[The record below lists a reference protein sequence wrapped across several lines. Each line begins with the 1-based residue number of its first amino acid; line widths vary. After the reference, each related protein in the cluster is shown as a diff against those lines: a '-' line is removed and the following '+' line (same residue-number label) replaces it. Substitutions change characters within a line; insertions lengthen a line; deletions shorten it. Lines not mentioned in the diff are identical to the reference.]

1 MLSID
6 KYNDRFHNDVIPEE
20 LKSGF
25 SFRLFRKRLRFRLK
39 GGPTVEPG
47 ASFWILTAMVFVFT
61 YVNGFHDG
69 CNVVATLIASRAMRP
84 HPALAWAAVV
94 EFLSPFSIL
103 VIGSSV
109 SDTIKKLVG
118 ESYYTASD
126 VRGTALAFITAGIL
140 AAILWNLT
148 TWRFGIPA
156 SSSHALIGGVVG
168 AGIAAFGTG
177 AISWSYFW
185 GKVVLMIFLTPAISF
200 AAGFLIL
207 RLLLLLTRHATVGV
221 NQFFKYAQWV
231 NMTFLAF
238 NHSFN
243 DSQKSIGIILILMGI
258 YGTESSGIP
267 LWAIV
272 CAAACLACG
281 IAFGGFKII
290 KTVGTGIYK
299 VQPIHSF
306 ASQLAAGSVILGA
319 SLLGAPVSAS
329 QIVSSSIMGVGSAQ
343 RYKAVHWAVA
353 GRILTSWFITIP
365 IAGMVGGILFLVL
378 SLIF

>member
-1 MLSID
+1 MLMA
-6 KYNDRFHNDVIPEE
+6 
-20 LKSGF
+20 L
-25 SFRLFRKRLRFRLK
+25 
-39 GGPTVEPG
+39 
-47 ASFWILTAMVFVFT
+47 SFWVLAALVFVFT

-69 CNVVATLIASRAMRP
+69 CNVVATLIASRAMKP

-94 EFLSPFSIL
+94 EFLSPFAMLI
-103 VIGSSV
+103 VGSSV

-118 ESYYTASD
+118 ESFYTDPLARS
-126 VRGTALAFITAGIL
+126 TALAFITAGIL
-140 AAILWNLT
+140 AAILWNIT

-168 AGIAAFGTG
+168 AGIAAFGAG
-177 AISWSYFW
+177 SISWGYFW
-185 GKVVLMIFLTPAISF
+185 GRVVLMIFLTPVVSF
-200 AAGFLIL
+200 LVGFLIL
-207 RLLLLLTRHATVGV
+207 KILLFLTRHAGVGV
-221 NQFFKYAQWV
+221 NKFFTYAQWF

-243 DSQKSIGIILILMGI
+243 DSQKSIGIIMILMGI
-258 YGTESSGIP
+258 YGGTGSIP
-267 LWAIV
+267 VWAIA
-272 CAAACLACG
+272 CAALCLACG

-306 ASQLAAGSVILGA
+306 ASQLTAGAVILTS

-329 QIVSSSIMGVGSAQ
+329 QIVSSSIMGVGSAE
-343 RYKAVHWAVA
+343 RYKAVHWNVA
-353 GRILTSWFITIP
+353 GKILASWFITIP
-365 IAGMVGGILFLVL
+365 IAGMLGAVSYFVF